1 MQCTYNVQIQD
12 KFSSGTTD
20 HCAYN
25 QTTCDFSTD
34 GFDPT
39 VAIIAIFCGVL
50 ILTIICIAIGILSC
64 IYIKVKRKGYTSI
77 QNVN

>member
-12 KFSSGTTD
+12 KFSSGIAD
-20 HCAYN
+20 NCAYN
-25 QTTCDFSTD
+25 ETTCDFSTD
-34 GFDPT
+34 EFDPT

-50 ILTIICIAIGILSC
+50 ILPIICITVGISSC

>member
-1 MQCTYNVQIQD
+1 M
-12 KFSSGTTD
+12 
-20 HCAYN
+20 
-25 QTTCDFSTD
+25 DFSTD

-50 ILTIICIAIGILSC
+50 ILPIICITIGISSC